1 MSGRAV
7 AEHPLLHRL
16 CQPHSRGLWVP
27 LEGFRSTWISRW
39 LTLTRSEKRQIK
51 QKGSFSLHKLPNCNK
66 PCLLLAAVRP
76 GRGWGCSVNGQLG
89 GGCPGR
95 SLL

>member
-1 MSGRAV
+1 MAM
-7 AEHPLLHRL
+7 AEHPLLYRP
-16 CQPHSRGLWVP
+16 CQPH
-27 LEGFRSTWISRW
+27 LEGSVGPTGGISIH
-39 LTLTRSEKRQIK
+39 LDSKLLMLTRLEKRQIK
-51 QKGSFSLHKLPNCNK
+51 QKGSFSLCKLPNCNK

-76 GRGWGCSVNGQLG
+76 GRGCGCTVNRQLP